1 MAWDPTA
8 RERQI
13 LGAAERL
20 SPVGADALDER
31 HFQAMEQLRLLYG
44 HPETVPL
51 ASFFA
56 NLAHSPEFFAAYIQL
71 GVTISMHSALP
82 RRLRELAILRTAWLT
97 GAPYAWGEHVHATQG
112 GLLSEQDIAAII
124 EGSPS
129 MAWGDLERAVLQ
141 AVEELHADALIGDAT
156 WSVLAGH
163 LEERQ
168 LVELLIL
175 IGHYVTTAYLQ
186 NSLRTALTAH
196 GRGLSAR

>member
-1 MAWDPTA
+1 
-8 RERQI
+8 
-13 LGAAERL
+13 
-20 SPVGADALDER
+20 
-31 HFQAMEQLRLLYG
+31 
-44 HPETVPL
+44 
-51 ASFFA
+51 
-56 NLAHSPEFFAAYIQL
+56 
-71 GVTISMHSALP
+71 
-82 RRLRELAILRTAWLT
+82 
-97 GAPYAWGEHVHATQG
+97 
-112 GLLSEQDIAAII
+112 
-124 EGSPS
+124 